1 MAQPDAA
8 TDAAPSPARR
18 VLNDVAAAF
27 RKMFSGSSKAD
38 KYLLPTAFEQ
48 MNAEFEEDIEWKRD
62 HVASTAKFNIFI
74 VLVILVD
81 ATLIFIEVDFSTGD
95 TLKDRIYFFL
105 LDIIFALVFIVEMLL
120 RQNQLGWEYFS
131 DPWNVFDFSV
141 VVLNC
146 ADIIVEAAENTEGG
160 LELAGTFRVLRLLR
174 VARTIKGLKL
184 FYGLWFVVQGL
195 LESLRT
201 LAWVA
206 LLLFLLVYCIAVSL
220 VTAIP
225 DSDAT
230 REKWPE
236 FDIYFGG
243 VWKAVWTV
251 MQIITLDNWCKD
263 ILRPVMDI
271 SAPGAILVFLTVVV
285 GTFGVL
291 NIVIAVMVERIRTI
305 AQENKDL
312 ANRVLEHTE
321 QDLFMSM
328 ASDFTEAE
336 LNEDGELGI
345 DEFSEMLK
353 TPSMTLKL
361 RLLGIMS
368 DEAEALFEIMDA
380 DLNGSVSPEEFVTG
394 LQKLKGVAKGQ
405 DLVQLICFAQKQC
418 QKATQFVE
426 NVKVLSKQ
434 ADVIQERLNGM
445 GHSIARELKHQKECA
460 IRHDEVRRHAEER
473 EQVIGKLDKS
483 RQMNFPPLH

>member
-1 MAQPDAA
+1 
-8 TDAAPSPARR
+8 
-18 VLNDVAAAF
+18 
-27 RKMFSGSSKAD
+27 
-38 KYLLPTAFEQ
+38 
-48 MNAEFEEDIEWKRD
+48 
-62 HVASTAKFNIFI
+62 
-74 VLVILVD
+74 
-81 ATLIFIEVDFSTGD
+81 
-95 TLKDRIYFFL
+95 
-105 LDIIFALVFIVEMLL
+105 
-120 RQNQLGWEYFS
+120 
-131 DPWNVFDFSV
+131 
-141 VVLNC
+141 
-146 ADIIVEAAENTEGG
+146 
-160 LELAGTFRVLRLLR
+160 
-174 VARTIKGLKL
+174 
-184 FYGLWFVVQGL
+184 

-225 DSDAT
+225 VTETT

-236 FDIYFGG
+236 FDVYFGG

-251 MQIITLDNWCKD
+251 MQIVTLDNWCKD
-263 ILRPVMDI
+263 ILRPVMDV
-271 SAPGAILVFLTVVV
+271 SAPAAILVFLTVVV

-336 LNEDGELGI
+336 LNEEGELGI

-418 QKATQFVE
+418 QKATQYVE
-426 NVKVLSKQ
+426 SVKVLSKQ

-445 GHSIARELKHQKECA
+445 GHSIAHELKHQKECA
-460 IRHDEVRRHAEER
+460 VRHDEVRRHAEER
-473 EQVIGKLDKS
+473 VQVIGKLDKS
-483 RQMNFPPLH
+483 RQMQFPTLN

>member
-1 MAQPDAA
+1 MAL
-8 TDAAPSPARR
+8 SRS
-18 VLNDVAAAF
+18 
-27 RKMFSGSSKAD
+27 MFGASTVAD
-38 KYLLPTAFEQ
+38 KYIIPTAFEQ
-48 MNAEFEEDIEWKRD
+48 MNAEFEEDIARKRG
-62 HVASTAKFNIFI
+62 HIASTAKFNIFI

-81 ATLIFIEVDFSTGD
+81 ATMIFIEVDFMSGD
-95 TLKDRIYFFL
+95 SRKDRIYFFV
-105 LDIIFALVFIVEMLL
+105 LDIIFALCFIVEMLL
-120 RQNQLGWEYFS
+120 RQNQLGWEYFV
-131 DPWNVFDFSV
+131 DPWNVFDYSV

-146 ADIIVEAAENTEGG
+146 ADIIVEASENSEGG
-160 LELAGTFRVLRLLR
+160 LQLAGTFRVLRLLR
-174 VARTIKGLKL
+174 VARTIKGLKA

-225 DSDAT
+225 NEEAT
-230 REKWPE
+230 RERWPE
-236 FDIYFGG
+236 FDIYFGS
-243 VWKAVWTV
+243 VWKAVWSV

-263 ILRPVMDI
+263 ILRPVMDV
-271 SAPGAILVFLTVVV
+271 SAPAAIIVFLTVVI

-345 DEFSEMLK
+345 HEFSEMLK

-426 NVKVLSKQ
+426 NVKALSKQ

-445 GHSIARELKHQKECA
+445 GHGIARELKYQKECS
-460 IRHDEVRRHAEER
+460 IRHDEVLKHATER
-473 EQVIGKLDKS
+473 VQVIGKLDKS
-483 RQMNFPPLH
+483 RQMQFPTIS